1 MAAQWSKKSGSA
13 QIRQRIEALAQPMPE
28 HEIEPVD
35 FDTRASVGP
44 LSAKALV
51 LLVGILAMGGAALFG
66 CSVMAEDTS
75 GIPSTVPANESAKQ
89 HGGSN
94 PNQLPGQAGQS
105 GHNGQAGQADAK
117 GSGTAQASADS
128 SAASTPTEAPTQ
140 PVVSVQGLIRH
151 PGLMQVSAQTR
162 VGEAIEKA
170 GGGLP
175 EARMHGINL
184 AEKVVDGMQIS
195 VNDQGSAI
203 TYPAGAA
210 SPAPAG
216 GSGSAPAPGGGSAP
230 ANGTSGSVQAGVVN
244 INTADATALQ
254 TLDGVG
260 PATAEAII
268 AWREANGSFS
278 SVEQLMEVRG
288 IGPAKFE
295 AMKDHV
301 TTQ

>member
-35 FDTRASVGP
+35 FDTRASIGP

-51 LLVGILAMGGAALFG
+51 LLVGVLAMGGAALFG
-66 CSVMAEDTS
+66 CSVMAEDSSGTS
-75 GIPSTVPANESAKQ
+75 SAGLAIESETQ
-89 HGGSN
+89 QGVSN
-94 PNQLPGQAGQS
+94 PNLLP
-105 GHNGQAGQADAK
+105 GQADAK
-117 GSGTAQASADS
+117 GSGAAQASADS
-128 SAASTPTEAPTQ
+128 SATSTPAEATTQ
-140 PVVSVQGLIRH
+140 PVVSVQGLIRR
-151 PGLMQVSAQTR
+151 PGLMQVNAQTR

-203 TYPAGAA
+203 TYPAGVA
-210 SPAPAG
+210 SSAPAG
-216 GSGSAPAPGGGSAP
+216 GSVSPAPGGGSAS
-230 ANGTSGSVQAGVVN
+230 ANGTSGSAQADVVN

>member
-51 LLVGILAMGGAALFG
+51 LLVGVLAMGGAALFG
-66 CSVMAEDTS
+66 CSVMAEDSS
-75 GIPSTVPANESAKQ
+75 GVPSAVPAIESETQ
-89 HGGSN
+89 QGVSN
-94 PNQLPGQAGQS
+94 PNLLP
-105 GHNGQAGQADAK
+105 GQADAK
-117 GSGTAQASADS
+117 GSMTAQASADS
-128 SAASTPTEAPTQ
+128 SATSAPAEAPPQ

-184 AEKVVDGMQIS
+184 AERVVDGMQIS

-203 TYPAGAA
+203 TYPAGVAP
-210 SPAPAG
+210 SAPAG

-230 ANGTSGSVQAGVVN
+230 ASGTSGSAQAGVVN

-301 TTQ
+301 ITQ